1 MTVLDFFLPPMANFG
16 SQQKLPGKGFIKLD
30 QKTFE
35 KIARIIF
42 SNRPERNKVMDTL
55 DSYIGKQFNKDGKS
69 VEIGDVYVDEIG
81 QTELSSVDGKLITS
95 FLSSDFYK
103 NR

>member
-1 MTVLDFFLPPMANFG
+1 
-16 SQQKLPGKGFIKLD
+16 
-30 QKTFE
+30 
-35 KIARIIF
+35 
-42 SNRPERNKVMDTL
+42 MDTL